1 MSFIPFSFISSK
13 GKAHVVVDVGVS
25 LGIIFKISTLR
36 VFGASNKDV
45 VNLVGGDKGFIGMIT
60 KKKERQSGS

>member
-1 MSFIPFSFISSK
+1 MSSIPFSLISSK
-13 GKAHVVVDVGVS
+13 GKVHVVIDVGVS

-45 VNLVGGDKGFIGMIT
+45 VNLIGGDKGFIGMII

>member
-1 MSFIPFSFISSK
+1 LSFIPFSFISRK
-13 GKAHVVVDVGVS
+13 GKAHVVVVS